1 MTFYNEKDVKI
12 NIFAVE
18 RDEQLQAQQYI
29 RPTATVL
36 ELGARYG
43 TVTSVISKKLTNPMR
58 LVAVEPDERV
68 WHTLERNLVINGC
81 SCRLIKGVISRK
93 PIILVEQNSY
103 GGYGTSSA
111 PAETS
116 IIAQFTLEEI
126 ESKYDLRFDTLVADC
141 EGFLEVFMD
150 ENPVLYDQLTMIL
163 FEKDCPHK
171 CNYDKI
177 IATLRAKGFRQL
189 VAGFHEVWEREV

>member
-29 RPTATVL
+29 RPTA
-36 ELGARYG
+36 
-43 TVTSVISKKLTNPMR
+43 
-58 LVAVEPDERV
+58 
-68 WHTLERNLVINGC
+68 
-81 SCRLIKGVISRK
+81 
-93 PIILVEQNSY
+93 
-103 GGYGTSSA
+103 
-111 PAETS
+111 
-116 IIAQFTLEEI
+116 TLEEI